1 MNGTNRELT
10 GAEVR
15 ELFEAVL
22 PDAEIEAFAEEL
34 GVVKRQ
40 RKLDVVTFTRA
51 AVISANTPSGG
62 MQADALRAYSESGAP
77 RVARSSFYQRFDES
91 FERLMGRLAERA
103 MELARLEKVD
113 LPGILGGVKDW
124 RIVDSSTVKVRD
136 ALKADLPGTGDYA
149 ALKVHQTLSV
159 GCGAVVRY
167 HVSAAREH
175 DSNHLTIDE
184 TWNGFGLICDLGYAS
199 IGRLKACMQ
208 HGVKFVIRLKENW
221 KPKVQA
227 VARGDV
233 TRTFFE
239 GTDFDAL
246 LEDGTLRL
254 NGKALDLDVHV
265 GSGADRLALRLVGV
279 PSPKGYCFFLTN
291 LPPSIGPLQ
300 VGTLYRI
307 RWEVELSIKLEK
319 AVYRLDEGMGER
331 VCSTRALLHASLI
344 ASILTALLV
353 HRHSLKTRPKARN
366 APRTQ
371 APLHQRL
378 VGLALIGAARNIARA
393 FLLEG
398 QDATAEWNHIAG
410 VLCFS
415 GKDPNW
421 RNRPSVLD
429 SLRGIGGTGRPPPPR
444 RRPEKSASPH

>member
-1 MNGTNRELT
+1 M
-10 GAEVR
+10 
-15 ELFEAVL
+15 
-22 PDAEIEAFAEEL
+22 
-34 GVVKRQ
+34 
-40 RKLDVVTFTRA
+40 
-51 AVISANTPSGG
+51 
-62 MQADALRAYSESGAP
+62 
-77 RVARSSFYQRFDES
+77 
-91 FERLMGRLAERA
+91 
-103 MELARLEKVD
+103 
-113 LPGILGGVKDW
+113 
-124 RIVDSSTVKVRD
+124 
-136 ALKADLPGTGDYA
+136 
-149 ALKVHQTLSV
+149 
-159 GCGAVVRY
+159 VRY

-331 VCSTRALLHASLI
+331 VCSTRARRHADGVHGLRRGVPRHGAGLL
-344 ASILTALLV
+344 
-353 HRHSLKTRPKARN
+353 
-366 APRTQ
+366 
-371 APLHQRL
+371 
-378 VGLALIGAARNIARA
+378 G
-393 FLLEG
+393 
-398 QDATAEWNHIAG
+398 
-410 VLCFS
+410 
-415 GKDPNW
+415 
-421 RNRPSVLD
+421 
-429 SLRGIGGTGRPPPPR
+429 PPR
-444 RRPEKSASPH
+444 EAG

>member
-1 MNGTNRELT
+1 M
-10 GAEVR
+10 
-15 ELFEAVL
+15 
-22 PDAEIEAFAEEL
+22 
-34 GVVKRQ
+34 
-40 RKLDVVTFTRA
+40 
-51 AVISANTPSGG
+51 
-62 MQADALRAYSESGAP
+62 
-77 RVARSSFYQRFDES
+77 
-91 FERLMGRLAERA
+91 
-103 MELARLEKVD
+103 
-113 LPGILGGVKDW
+113 
-124 RIVDSSTVKVRD
+124 
-136 ALKADLPGTGDYA
+136 PGTGDYA

-167 HVSAAREH
+167 YISAAREH

-184 TWNGFGLICDLGYAS
+184 TWNGFGLNCDLGYAS

-208 HGVKFVIRLKENW
+208 HGVKFVIWLKENW

-246 LEDGTLRL
+246 LEDGTLL
-254 NGKALDLDVHV
+254 LKGKALDLDVHV
-265 GSGADRLALRLVGV
+265 GRGGDRLALRLVGV
-279 PSPKGYCFFLTN
+279 PSPKGYCLFLTN
-291 LPPSIGPLQ
+291 LPPTAGPLQ

-319 AVYRLDEGMGER
+319 AVYRLDEGKGER

-344 ASILTALLV
+344 VSILTALLV
-353 HRHSLKTRPKARN
+353 HRQSLKTRPKARN

-371 APLHQRL
+371 TPLHQRL
-378 VGLALIGAARNIARA
+378 VGLALIGAARNIAQA

-398 QDATAEWNHIAG
+398 QAATAEWNHIAG
-410 VLCFS
+410 VLYFS

-421 RNRPSVLD
+421 RSRPSVLD
-429 SLRGIGGTGRPPPPR
+429 SLRGIGATGRPPPPR
-444 RRPEKSASPH
+444 RRPEKSASPR